1 MIDRCGRKIE
11 YLRISL
17 TDACNLRCVYCM
29 PESNVKFHNIKS
41 TLDNKELKKIIKT
54 FAGLGIKKLRF
65 TGGEPLLR
73 EDLHELIEIAKESG
87 IDKIG
92 ITTNAILLEEK
103 LDKLVD
109 AGLSEVNISLDTL
122 DYDRF
127 SNITRGGDL
136 KKVLGAIDKS
146 LEKKLKVKINVV
158 IIDDV
163 NDDEFIDLCS
173 ISLDKKV
180 DVRFIELMPI
190 GEGIKFKGKTQKEL
204 LGRLKASFKVE
215 DAENEGINGPAG
227 YVKIVGSS
235 GKIGFISPMS
245 NKFCDKCNRVRITSD
260 GFLKECLHFKGG
272 LDLKELVNNQDELLL
287 EKKLRESIF
296 NKQTEHEF
304 NEKKHSQDNKFMFE
318 IGG

>member
-1 MIDRCGRKIE
+1 MIDRCGRAIE

-41 TLDNKELKKIIKT
+41 TLTNDELKKIIKT
-54 FAGLGIKKLRF
+54 FAKLGIKKIRF

-73 EDLHELIEIAKESG
+73 DDLHELIKIAKLSG
-87 IDKIG
+87 IDKIA
-92 ITTNAILLEEK
+92 ITTNAILLEEQ
-103 LDKLVD
+103 LEKLVD

-122 DYDRF
+122 DYKKF
-127 SNITRGGDL
+127 SDITRGGDMN
-136 KKVLGAIDKS
+136 KVLRAIDKS

-158 IIDDV
+158 IIDGV
-163 NDDEFIDLCS
+163 NDNEFIDICKMS
-173 ISLDKKV
+173 IDKEL

-204 LGRLKASFKVE
+204 LETLKNSFDVE
-215 DAENEGINGPAG
+215 DAANEGINGPAG
-227 YVKIVGSS
+227 YVKIVGSK
-235 GKIGFISPMS
+235 GKVGFITPMS
-245 NKFCDKCNRVRITSD
+245 NKFCDKCNRVRITAD
-260 GFLKECLHFKGG
+260 GYLKECLHFKAG
-272 LDLKELVNNQDELLL
+272 LNLKELVNDADESLL
-287 EKKLRESIF
+287 EEKLKISVF

-304 NEKKHSQDNKFMFE
+304 NEKKKSQDNKFMFE